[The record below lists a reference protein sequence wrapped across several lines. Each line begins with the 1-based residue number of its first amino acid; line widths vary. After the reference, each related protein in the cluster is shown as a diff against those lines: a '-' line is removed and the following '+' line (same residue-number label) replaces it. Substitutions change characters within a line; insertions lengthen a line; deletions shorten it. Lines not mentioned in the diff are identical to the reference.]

1 MLNAYQKYRKDE
13 PTGWTRMDLLLALY
27 DKALERLDR
36 AEVAIRAGDPATALP
51 QLAKTQLIVT
61 ELASGVRVEVNPEAN
76 TNMLRLYEYVAH
88 ELVKATPEAIES
100 ARKVLRT
107 LREGFEAVRAEANE
121 LERAGRLAPM
131 AAAQAL
137 VATA

>member
-1 MLNAYQKYRKDE
+1 MLNAYAKYRKDE

-36 AEVAIRAGDPATALP
+36 AEAALAAGDSATALP

-88 ELVKATPEAIES
+88 ELAKPTPAGIEN

-121 LERAGRLAPM
+121 MERSGRLPSADQ
-131 AAAQAL
+131 AQMLL
-137 VATA
+137 VTA

>member
-1 MLNAYQKYRKDE
+1 MLAYQKYRQDE
-13 PTGWTRMDLLLALY
+13 PTGWTRIDLLLALY

-36 AEVAIRAGDPATALP
+36 AEAALGAGDPATAVP

-76 TNMLRLYEYVAH
+76 TNMLRLYEFVAV
-88 ELVKATPEAIES
+88 ELAKATAVAIGN

-121 LERAGRLAPM
+121 LERTGRLPSADQLQM
-131 AAAQAL
+131 VL
-137 VATA
+137 ATA